1 MGLDERDYMRN
12 PRAHQNRSPAH
23 TASTTSIIVAL
34 SAVAV
39 SSGSLARLA
48 LQHGL
53 VKSTWFQAPS
63 PWRLGTQTLELPLLI
78 TGLAIALWLDRAVV
92 RRLSIITATVIGLA
106 ATGFTTLTPSGER
119 KLLEWWNE
127 AKLHAP
133 WRGQDGERRVQS
145 VMEGKS
151 VIVQPDGTPVRLVN
165 NPTARDPSWNE
176 LREFLRRDRTD
187 RIRYEPGRFAC
198 SSFAEMLHNNAEQA
212 GIRCAFVSLE
222 LSTARHSCN
231 AFRTTDRGLIYID
244 TTNNLKDVGPECRDN
259 WVSITPGEPYVP
271 QAIFDSGG
279 WTSDLM
285 GIVRTAQVVW

>member
-1 MGLDERDYMRN
+1 MGLNERDYMRN
-12 PRAHQNRSPAH
+12 PLEHRNRSPARN
-23 TASTTSIIVAL
+23 ASIIVAFL
-34 SAVAV
+34 AVAV
-39 SSGSLARLA
+39 SSGSLARFA
-48 LQHGL
+48 LQHGW

-78 TGLAIALWLDRAVV
+78 TGLAIALWLDRAVA

-106 ATGFTTLTPSGER
+106 ATGFMTLTPSGER

-127 AKLHAP
+127 AKLHAL

-165 NPTARDPSWNE
+165 SPAARDPSWSQ

-187 RIRYEPGRFAC
+187 RMRYVPGRFVC

-222 LSTARHSCN
+222 LSTGGHCCN
-231 AFRTTDRGLIYID
+231 AFHTTDRGLIYID
-244 TTNNLKDVGPECRDN
+244 CTNNLKDVGPDCRDD
-259 WVSITPGEPYVP
+259 WVSITPDESYAL
-271 QAIFDSGG
+271 QAIFDSSG
-279 WTSDLM
+279 WSTDPM